1 MSRLDELRELIRCR
15 FLLFFR
21 DKEAVF
27 WVFVFPLILCSVLGF
42 TFSSVKV
49 EPSRVGVP
57 KGPEGDALTAILE
70 VSDVVEVMRFDDLH
84 SARRQVAKGAFDALV
99 QPGEPPEIRF
109 DPARTDG
116 ALARYRVREAWF
128 AARGD
133 RPEDSIAEVRA
144 AERGS
149 RYLDF
154 LFPGLLGL
162 NLMATSLWS
171 IGLGVADH
179 RQKKLLK
186 RMLVTPMR
194 RSSFLLAFII
204 WRLLFMVL
212 EVLVLSLFGVFVLD
226 VPFDGSLPAFALIVL
241 LGTTSF
247 SGLGLLVASRTRT
260 IEGVTGLI
268 NFSMMPMWLFSG
280 VFFSYERFP
289 ELMQPLIK
297 IIPLTAMNDSLRAVM
312 LDGAGLAG
320 IVPQIGVFIVWGFVS
335 FLLALKIFRW
345 T

>member
-1 MSRLDELRELIRCR
+1 MLRVSELRELIRCR

-27 WVFVFPLILCSVLGF
+27 WVFVFPLILCSILGF
-42 TFSSVKV
+42 TFSTVKV

-57 KGPEGDALTAILE
+57 DGPQGDALAAVLE
-70 VSDVVEVMRFDDLH
+70 GSEVVEVIRYDDLH
-84 SARRQVAKGAFDALV
+84 SARRQVARGTFDALV
-99 QPGEPPEIRF
+99 QPGEPPEIRY
-109 DPARTDG
+109 DPARTEG
-116 ALARYRVREAWF
+116 ALARHRVREAWF

-133 RPEDSIAEVRA
+133 RPEGIAEVRA

-154 LFPGLLGL
+154 LFPGLLGM
-162 NLMATSLWS
+162 NLMGTSMWS

-194 RSSFLLAFII
+194 RSSFLLSYMI

-212 EVLVLSLFGVFVLD
+212 EVLFLTSFGVFMLG
-226 VPFDGSLPAFALIVL
+226 VPLDGSLPAFALLVL
-241 LGTTSF
+241 LGSISF
-247 SGLGLLVASRTRT
+247 SGLALLVASRTRT

-268 NFSMMPMWLFSG
+268 NFAMIPMWLFSG

-289 ELMQPLIK
+289 EQIQPVIK
-297 IIPLTAMNDSLRAVM
+297 LIPLAAMNDGLRAVM
-312 LDGAGLAG
+312 LDGSGIAGVLPELG
-320 IVPQIGVFIVWGFVS
+320 IVSAWGVVC